1 MEDSRSALKE
11 EAFEQA
17 VTLGKTL
24 LRELGSILLGKEQFL
39 TLLVAALLGGGHVLI
54 QDLPGLGKTT
64 VAKALASLIQGRFR
78 RIQGTPDLLPY
89 DITGV
94 DVFNPETRSFDFKPG
109 PIFTNIL
116 LADELNRTTPKVQSA
131 LLEAMAEG
139 QVTVGLATY
148 PLPDPFFVIATQ
160 NTVDVEGTYVLPLAQ
175 ADRFML
181 CLSIGYP
188 DPESEVSV
196 YQKDPGATVP
206 LLQPVCGV
214 EEIVEARRAIAQV
227 YVDPKI
233 HALVQRIV
241 QATRTHPGIELG
253 ASPRAGLMLLR
264 SARGLAALSG
274 RKFVTD
280 EDLVTLAPFALAH
293 RIQVRDPQLNSKEF
307 IREAVLHLIKEAAP

>member
-1 MEDSRSALKE
+1 MEASPTTFSE
-11 EAFEQA
+11 EAFGHA
-17 VTLGKTL
+17 VSLGKTL
-24 LRELGSILLGKEQFL
+24 LRELSSILLGKEQFL
-39 TLLVAALLGGGHVLI
+39 TLLVSALLGGGHVLI

-64 VAKALASLIQGRFR
+64 VAKALAALIQGRFR

-109 PIFTNIL
+109 PIFTHIL

-139 QVTVGLATY
+139 QVTVGLSTY

-188 DPESEVSV
+188 DPEVERVV
-196 YQKDPGATVP
+196 YEKDPGAA
-206 LLQPVCGV
+206 LSLIKSMCRV
-214 EEIVEARRAIAQV
+214 EEIVEARKAIAKV
-227 YVDPKI
+227 YVDSKI
-233 HALVQRIV
+233 VELVQRIV

-253 ASPRAGLMLLR
+253 VSPRAGLMLLR
-264 SARGLAALSG
+264 AARGLAALSG
-274 RKFVTD
+274 RPFVTD
-280 EDLVTLAPFALAH
+280 EDLVTLAPSVLAH
-293 RIQVRDPQLNSKEF
+293 RIQTRDPHLDPRGF
-307 IREAVLHLIKEAAP
+307 IRESVLHLIKEAAP